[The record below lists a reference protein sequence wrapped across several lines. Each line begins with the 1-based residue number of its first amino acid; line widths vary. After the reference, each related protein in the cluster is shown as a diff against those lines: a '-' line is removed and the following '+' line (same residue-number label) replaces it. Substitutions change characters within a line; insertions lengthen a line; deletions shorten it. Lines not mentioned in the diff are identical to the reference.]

1 MTPTTL
7 HPEDTIAALAS
18 APGTA
23 ARGIVRVSGPR
34 VVELIYDL
42 LEPPWDKTLR
52 GARCWPGTIRV
63 RDMGL
68 PIPVDVYLWPDRR
81 SYTGQP
87 LAEIHTVGSP
97 PILEAVLSELFAR
110 GVRPAQPGE
119 FTLRAFL
126 AGRMDLMQAEAVLGV
141 IDSRTDSELRTAL
154 DQLAGGISSS
164 IVHLRGDLLDLL
176 ADLEAGLDFADEAIE
191 FVSHGALVGRIG
203 LAKEAVV
210 DLLKRAESRSVA
222 ANRPKVVLA
231 GAPNAGKS
239 TLFNALAGRDAAI
252 VSAERGTTRDYLAA
266 DILLNGIPV
275 TVIDTAG
282 EESAADDIGG
292 EAQRRR
298 TEQLEQADLIL
309 YCVAADDATIAVPSQ
324 PEKTIGV
331 LTKVDLLEGDVRQ
344 SDRLAL
350 SARTGIGL
358 DELKAA
364 IRRRLVDESGGES
377 RLLGSTAARCRDNLH
392 SAAAALDRALEIA
405 RHEADQELLAIEI
418 REALEHLGEIVG
430 AVYTDDLLDR
440 IFSKFCIGK

>member
-1 MTPTTL
+1 
-7 HPEDTIAALAS
+7 
-18 APGTA
+18 
-23 ARGIVRVSGPR
+23 
-34 VVELIYDL
+34 
-42 LEPPWDKTLR
+42 
-52 GARCWPGTIRV
+52 
-63 RDMGL
+63 
-68 PIPVDVYLWPDRR
+68 
-81 SYTGQP
+81 
-87 LAEIHTVGSP
+87 
-97 PILEAVLSELFAR
+97 
-110 GVRPAQPGE
+110 
-119 FTLRAFL
+119 
-126 AGRMDLMQAEAVLGV
+126 
-141 IDSRTDSELRTAL
+141 LRTAL

>member
-392 SAAAALDRALEIA
+392 SAAGDRAP
-405 RHEADQELLAIEI
+405 RS
-418 REALEHLGEIVG
+418 RPG
-430 AVYTDDLLDR
+430 AAGD
-440 IFSKFCIGK
+440 